1 MGGVALSI
9 SYNKLWHLLVDKQLT
24 KTELRNLVGVSTNI
38 IAKLGRNESVSM
50 DTLAKICV
58 ALECDIADIVEISN
72 GKEVQV

>member
-1 MGGVALSI
+1 MLI
-9 SYNKLWHLLVDKQLT
+9 SYNKLWHLLIDKQLT
-24 KTELRNLVGVSTNI
+24 KTELRNLAGVSANI

-72 GKEVQV
+72 GKEVRE